1 MKLSYIPYILGSAFI
16 CASCN
21 DFLDVKPV
29 GKLIPTEV
37 TQFENLLN
45 NTNTIDYH
53 MMDNNRGCGFAFF
66 GDNITISENQAMYN
80 YTSTFV
86 NLDRYAAYIF
96 YEPYEN
102 PLDMSYTWEWGVY
115 RAAGLF
121 NNCIEGIED
130 LGMAEDDYARQVI
143 AQAKAGRAWSYL
155 IGTLAYGPSYDPN
168 GANDTKTIVYRTS
181 ASPSDPNPQLSTTGE
196 MFSYIKEDLDYA
208 VTYAPDFV
216 ANPVRANKSAAYAL
230 RAMYNMYVR
239 DWQAMYED
247 ADDAW
252 RLALETRGGVD
263 KLLYDFNGF
272 YYEPDESASPAPGE
286 DVELYLQLKS
296 EDGDTDFDKT
306 YSRENLFFRKAP
318 TLSDAVYPSDEYLAL
333 FDVDNDLRYRFFM
346 LHRNGYSTTVGET
359 TYNDGVRLYNR
370 RNDKTLDNEGITYPE
385 LLLMRAEAQARLG
398 GSHLAGAL
406 ADLNLLRKYRYDN
419 TTSTDLPGGASLTQ
433 DELIEEILKERRR
446 EQPLAS
452 YQRIYDLKRF
462 VYDTGKPWCKTTIT
476 HTIGTKEYKTN
487 VDKNSF
493 QMQIKNSYIKYNP
506 QWGLTEWEGTW
517 DPKSAE

>member
-1 MKLSYIPYILGSAFI
+1 MKQSYIIYALCSFLLV
-16 CASCN
+16 SCN
-21 DFLDVKPV
+21 DFLDVKPI

-53 MMDNNRGCGFAFF
+53 MMDNSKECAFSYL
-66 GDNITISENQAMYN
+66 GDNLSISENQAMYN
-80 YTSTFV
+80 SSNASTLERLAAFV
-86 NLDRYAAYIF
+86 Y

-102 PLDMSYTWEWGVY
+102 PLTLSHTWEWGIY

-121 NNCIEGIED
+121 NNVIEGIED
-130 LGMAEDDYARQVI
+130 LGMAEDEYARQVI

-155 IGTLAYGPSYDPN
+155 IGTLAYGPSYDPS
-168 GANDTKTIVYRTS
+168 GDNDKQTIVYRTS

-196 MFSYIKEDLDYA
+196 MFAYIKEDLDYA
-208 VTYAPDFV
+208 VTYCPDFV
-216 ANPVRANKSAAYAL
+216 ANPCRANKSATYAL
-230 RAMYNMYVR
+230 RSMYHMYMR

-247 ADDAW
+247 ADEAW
-252 RLALETRGGVD
+252 QLALETKGSVD
-263 KLLYDFNGF
+263 KLLYDFNDF

-286 DVELYLQLKS
+286 DVEAYLQLKS
-296 EDGDTDFDKT
+296 EDGNTDFDKS
-306 YSRENLFFRKAP
+306 YSRENLFYRVSP
-318 TLSDAVYPSDEYLAL
+318 VGSEVYPSDDYLAL
-333 FDVDNDLRYRFFM
+333 FNQEKDLRWRLFM
-346 LHRNGYSTTVGET
+346 LNCRGYNTSVGGVLHDDGIRR
-359 TYNDGVRLYNR
+359 YNIRG
-370 RNDKTLDNEGITYPE
+370 DKMLNNEGITYPE

-398 GSHLAGAL
+398 GSHLSGAL

-419 TTSTDLPGGASLTQ
+419 TASTDLPGGASLTQ
-433 DELIEEILKERRR
+433 DELIDEILKERRR